1 MVNRAPIVLFQQWND
16 GISVKA
22 FFLYEEAEE
31 GHIQVQLPGI
41 LNKVREQG
49 WQGEVLPRN
58 QKLAFSVWQNVSIRI
73 LEEVEPRGAKA
84 ICEEKL
90 NTSRI

>member
-1 MVNRAPIVLFQQWND
+1 MNRAPIVLFQQWND

-22 FFLYEEAEE
+22 LFMYEEAEE
-31 GHIQVQLPGI
+31 GHVQVQLPGI

-58 QKLAFSVWQNVSIRI
+58 QKLAFSV
-73 LEEVEPRGAKA
+73 
-84 ICEEKL
+84 
-90 NTSRI
+90 